1 MPNKYNFINSD
12 INSLGKNLQKLMK
25 KNNKIDKYTKKIWKN
40 CSNFIMGISMSNSS
54 NSSVQKAIEISL
66 KRKEETDK
74 KLQRIMKVLNNS
86 LSQKL
91 TIRNARKSRI
101 QSSYQREET
110 KRVKKE
116 FLKEMMSFQRNYHL
130 TNIKS
135 LGFLIQK
142 I

>member
-12 INSLGKNLQKLMK
+12 INSLGKNLQKLMR

-74 KLQRIMKVLNNS
+74 KTNYQLKLGKAPIHQLSTIFVQQSPNS
-86 LSQKL
+86 
-91 TIRNARKSRI
+91 
-101 QSSYQREET
+101 Y
-110 KRVKKE
+110 
-116 FLKEMMSFQRNYHL
+116 
-130 TNIKS
+130 
-135 LGFLIQK
+135 K
-142 I
+142 IL